1 MSCDY
6 VIVFEFHSKHCIW
19 DIESSN
25 ANTDFGSIIEIGGI
39 LVDENFRE
47 KDRFNLRCRLPEGE
61 IPQCMALIVNRTSV
75 DMLTKANLSHYQ
87 MLSEVEKIFKKWSP
101 AIFIGWSNI
110 GFDDEMIRKE
120 FFKSIRYPYITNSSP
135 NKRHDGLN
143 IARAAYAVD
152 SAILNTE
159 INQKGNSVMKLE
171 SLARMNGFEVSGAH
185 SALFDA
191 ELTMKILRLIKKKQ
205 PNTWNSFLKTSNK
218 SDTETLFKKEKII
231 TLNEYFYGKSRLYL
245 CAPLHRN
252 HCVHP
257 IYQWGQA
264 VDLRVDVEPLL
275 NLSVNDLKI
284 EMKKTPKFL
293 RTIRSNKA
301 PIILDKSYGIKS
313 EPYNAIDPN
322 IIKKRADLVNKNEK
336 FAQNIIIALREIAEE
351 KEQSKSQED
360 IFAEESIYKKFTPN
374 KDINLFPKWHSA
386 SWSEKLNML
395 DKFEDERLVGF
406 GKKIIFQES
415 PETLPKDIYKNI
427 QLEIAQ
433 RILSEKKEK
442 WWTCK
447 EFYFE
452 CDNLREKYTNEKD
465 EEKLKF
471 LDQLNNFVMSIQ
483 KKYENV

>member
-1 MSCDY
+1 MNLA
-6 VIVFEFHSKHCIW
+6 IW

-39 LVDENFRE
+39 LVDENFKE
-47 KDRFNLRCRLPEGE
+47 KDRFKLRCRLPEGE

-87 MLSEVEKIFKKWSP
+87 MLTEVEKIFKKWSP
-101 AIFIGWSNI
+101 AIFIGWSNV

-120 FFKSIRYPYITNSSP
+120 FFKGIRYPYITNSSP

-143 IARAAYAVD
+143 IARAAYAID
-152 SAILNTE
+152 NNILKTE
-159 INQKGNSVMKLE
+159 INKKGNAVMKLE

-191 ELTMKILRLIKKKQ
+191 ELTMKVLGLIKKKQ
-205 PNTWNSFLKTSNK
+205 PNTWESFFKTSSK
-218 SDTETLFKKEKII
+218 LDTETIFKKEKII

-245 CAPLHRN
+245 CAPLHPK
-252 HCVHP
+252 HCIHP

-275 NLSVNDLKI
+275 NLSINDLKL

-301 PIILDKSYGIKS
+301 PIILDQSYGMKAD
-313 EPYNAIDPN
+313 PYNTMDP
-322 IIKKRADLVNKNEK
+322 ILIKKRADLIKNDEK
-336 FAQNIIIALREIAEE
+336 FAQNIMIALREIAEE
-351 KEQSKSQED
+351 KEQSSSQED
-360 IFAEESIYKKFTPN
+360 ILPEESIYKKFTPN
-374 KDINLFPKWHSA
+374 KDTNRFEAWHSA
-386 SWSEKLNML
+386 PWKDKLKML
-395 DKFEDERLVGF
+395 DKFEDDRLVGF
-406 GKKIIFQES
+406 GKKIIYQES
-415 PETLPKDIYKNI
+415 PENLPGNMLKEIQRDIAK
-427 QLEIAQ
+427 

-452 CDNLREKYTNEKD
+452 CDNLREKYSNEND
-465 EEKLKF
+465 HTKLKF
-471 LDQLNNFVMSIQ
+471 LDELNEFVMSIQ
-483 KKYENV
+483 KKYESA

>member
-1 MSCDY
+1 MNL
-6 VIVFEFHSKHCIW
+6 VIW

-39 LVDENFRE
+39 LVDENLKE

-61 IPQCMALIVNRTSV
+61 IPQAMALIVNKTGV

-87 MLSEVEKIFKKWSP
+87 MLAEVEKIFKKWSP
-101 AIFIGWSNI
+101 AIFLGWSNI

-120 FFKSIRYPYITNSSP
+120 FFKGIRYPYITNASP
-135 NKRHDGLN
+135 NKRTDGLN

-152 SAILNTE
+152 PTVLETE
-159 INQKGNSVMKLE
+159 TNEKGNAVMKLE
-171 SLARMNGFEVSGAH
+171 SLARMNGFESGGAH

-191 ELTMKILRLIKKKQ
+191 ELTVKVLGLIKSKQ
-205 PNTWNSFLKTSNK
+205 QNTWNSFLKTS
-218 SDTETLFKKEKII
+218 SRVDTETVFKKEKII

-245 CAPLHRN
+245 CAPLHPKY
-252 HCVHP
+252 CVHP
-257 IYQWGQA
+257 VYQWGQA

-275 NLSVNDLKI
+275 NLSVNEIKSEL
-284 EMKKTPKFL
+284 KKTPKFL

-301 PIILDKSYGIKS
+301 PMILDESYGMKA
-313 EPYNAIDPN
+313 EPYNATDKELIYN
-322 IIKKRADLVNKNEK
+322 RAKLVRENEK
-336 FAQNIIIALREIAEE
+336 FSQNIITALREIAEE

-360 IFAEESIYKKFTPN
+360 ILAEESIYHKFTPN
-374 KDINLFPKWHSA
+374 KDTALFPKWHSV
-386 SWSEKLNML
+386 SWKDKLIML

-406 GKKIIFQES
+406 GKKIIYQES
-415 PETLPKDIYKNI
+415 PETLPKEIYKEVKR
-427 QLEIAQ
+427 EIAK

-452 CDNLREKYTNEKD
+452 CDNLREKYSTEND
-465 EEKLKF
+465 QSKLKF
-471 LDQLNNFVMSIQ
+471 LDELNEFVMSIQ
-483 KKYENV
+483 KKYENA